1 MILTDNQI
9 EYIEANLKFYG
20 VASEALRED
29 LLDHICTFIEKSD
42 GSDFETVYQQA
53 LQRFGG
59 YSVLAGLQKE
69 THCQLY
75 EKQNIRRKRGIY
87 FSGFLAAF
95 LLSTGVLF
103 KLFHWPFA
111 GIILFLGFIAM
122 NIILLPLFFFQRY
135 KNAIQKIN

>member
-29 LLDHICTFIEKSD
+29 LLDHICTFIETGD
-42 GSDFETVYQQA
+42 FTDFETAYRGA

-59 YSVLAGLQKE
+59 YSALGSLQKE
-69 THCQLY
+69 THYQLY
-75 EKQNIRRKRGIY
+75 EKKNIRRKRVVY

-111 GIILFLGFIAM
+111 GIILFSGFIAL
-122 NIILLPLFFFQRY
+122 NLILLPVLFYERY
-135 KNAIQKIN
+135 KNAIQKTI